1 MWGDPSWPTVC
12 WAMPSLRPLP
22 PRSRPDRGSLQ
33 DPGPRT
39 VVVRTLRRIHQ
50 RAIHARAL
58 VETEPASAI
67 EVTVDIGDL
76 VTDCLEHV
84 RRLVDEL
91 ARTVPDRQALTDEIH
106 DSLGH
111 SLSLAAVLAGTARA
125 TIARRPRDADEALER
140 IVRVTAQAVAELTAG
155 PDDPDAVINAVDLRS
170 LTEQIGAVPSP
181 PVVVI
186 DERALENA
194 PEPVVA
200 CVGGIVRE
208 SLTNALRHA
217 PGAPIGVGIVAC
229 GSNLEVVVTNAAV
242 AVPRATGN
250 RRGIAGMRRR
260 AHAVGGRLHAAPTP
274 SGEFR
279 VHARLPMRTPTTPK
293 DPR

>member
-1 MWGDPSWPTVC
+1 MGC
-12 WAMPSLRPLP
+12 AMPSLRPSP
-22 PRSRPDRGSLQ
+22 PRSRPDRGS
-33 DPGPRT
+33 PRT
-39 VVVRTLRRIHQ
+39 VVVRTLRLIHQ

-58 VETEPASAI
+58 VDTEPASAAAVTI
-67 EVTVDIGDL
+67 EIGDL
-76 VTDCLEHV
+76 VTACLEHV
-84 RRLVDEL
+84 RQLVDEL
-91 ARTVPDRQALTDEIH
+91 ARTAPDRQALTDEIH

-125 TIARRPRDADEALER
+125 TIARRPRDAEEALGR
-140 IVRVTAQAVAELTAG
+140 IVELTARAATELAAG
-155 PDDPDAVINAVDLRS
+155 PGRSAPSALDLRS
-170 LTEQIGAVPSP
+170 LTEQIRSVPSR

-186 DERALENA
+186 DERALADA

-200 CVGGIVRE
+200 CAGGIVRE

-217 PGAPIGVGIVAC
+217 PGAPIGVGIVAR
-229 GSNLEVVVTNAAV
+229 GSELEVVVTNAAV
-242 AVPRATGN
+242 ASPRAAGN

-279 VHARLPMRTPTTPK
+279 VHARLPMRSPSTVPK

>member
-1 MWGDPSWPTVC
+1 M
-12 WAMPSLRPLP
+12 
-22 PRSRPDRGSLQ
+22 
-33 DPGPRT
+33 
-39 VVVRTLRRIHQ
+39 VRTLRLIHQ

-58 VETEPASAI
+58 VDPEPASAI
-67 EVTVDIGDL
+67 DVTIEIGDL
-76 VTDCLEHV
+76 VTSCLEQV

-91 ARTVPDRQALTDEIH
+91 ARTSPDRQALTDEIH

-125 TIARRPRDADEALER
+125 TMARRPQDADQALER
-140 IVRVTAQAVAELTAG
+140 IVRLTSRAVAELTAG
-155 PDDPDAVINAVDLRS
+155 PEHPDAPLRAVDLRS

-181 PVVVI
+181 PVVLI
-186 DERALENA
+186 DERALADA
-194 PEPVVA
+194 PDRVVA

-217 PGAPIGVGIVAC
+217 PGAPIGVGIAAR
-229 GSNLEVVVTNAAV
+229 GSDLEVVVTNPAV
-242 AVPRATGN
+242 ASPGAPGN

-279 VHARLPMRTPTTPK
+279 VHARLPMRSPSTTPK

>member
-1 MWGDPSWPTVC
+1 MCAPPRSPTVC
-12 WAMPSLRPLP
+12 CAMPSLRTSP
-22 PRSRPDRGSLQ
+22 PRSGPDRGRLR
-33 DPGPRT
+33 G
-39 VVVRTLRRIHQ
+39 VVVRTLRQIHQ

-58 VETEPASAI
+58 VDSEPASAI
-67 EVTVDIGDL
+67 DVTIEIGDL
-76 VTDCLEHV
+76 VTACLEQV
-84 RRLVDEL
+84 RGLVDEL
-91 ARTVPDRQALTDEIH
+91 ARTSPDRQALTDEIH

-140 IVRVTAQAVAELTAG
+140 IVRLTSRAAAELTTG
-155 PDDPDAVINAVDLRS
+155 PEHPDTPLRAVDLRS
-170 LTEQIGAVPSP
+170 LTEQIRAVPSP
-181 PVVVI
+181 PVVRI
-186 DERALENA
+186 DERALADA
-194 PEPVVA
+194 PDRVVA

-217 PGAPIGVGIVAC
+217 PGAPIGVGIVAR
-229 GSNLEVVVTNAAV
+229 GSDLEVVVTNAAV
-242 AVPRATGN
+242 ATPRATGN

-279 VHARLPMRTPTTPK
+279 VHARLPMRSPSTTPK

>member
-1 MWGDPSWPTVC
+1 M
-12 WAMPSLRPLP
+12 A
-22 PRSRPDRGSLQ
+22 
-33 DPGPRT
+33 
-39 VVVRTLRRIHQ
+39 RTLRLIHQ

-58 VETEPASAI
+58 VDSEPASAI
-67 EVTVDIGDL
+67 DVTIEIGDL
-76 VTDCLEHV
+76 VTACLEQV

-91 ARTVPDRQALTDEIH
+91 ARASPDRQALTDEIH

-125 TIARRPRDADEALER
+125 TIGRRPRDAEQALER
-140 IVRVTAQAVAELTAG
+140 IVRATSQAVAELSAEPQQANATLR
-155 PDDPDAVINAVDLRS
+155 AVDLRS

-194 PEPVVA
+194 PGPVVA

-229 GSNLEVVVTNAAV
+229 DGTLEVVVTNATV
-242 AVPRATGN
+242 ASPRAAGN
-250 RRGIAGMRRR
+250 CRGIAGMRRR

-274 SGEFR
+274 SGEFL
-279 VHARLPMRTPTTPK
+279 VHARLPMRSPSTTPK

>member
-1 MWGDPSWPTVC
+1 MCAPPRSPTVC
-12 WAMPSLRPLP
+12 SAMPSLRASP
-22 PRSRPDRGSLQ
+22 PRSGPDRGRLR
-33 DPGPRT
+33 D
-39 VVVRTLRRIHQ
+39 VVVRTLRQIHR

-58 VETEPASAI
+58 VDSEPASAI
-67 EVTVDIGDL
+67 DVTIEIGDL
-76 VTDCLEHV
+76 VTACLEQV
-84 RRLVDEL
+84 RGLVDEL
-91 ARTVPDRQALTDEIH
+91 ARTSPDRQALTDEIH

-125 TIARRPRDADEALER
+125 TIVRRPRDADEALER
-140 IVRVTAQAVAELTAG
+140 IVRLTSRAAAELTADSEAA
-155 PDDPDAVINAVDLRS
+155 PLRAVDLRS

-181 PVVVI
+181 PVVRI
-186 DERALENA
+186 DERALADA
-194 PEPVVA
+194 PDRVVA

-217 PGAPIGVGIVAC
+217 PGAPIGVGIAAR
-229 GSNLEVVVTNAAV
+229 GSDLEVVVTNAAV
-242 AVPRATGN
+242 AAPRAAGN

-279 VHARLPMRTPTTPK
+279 VHARLPMRSPSTTQK